1 MDFRV
6 GLPAYENA
14 EQRLVQFKRGELQPE
29 TLEASV
35 RLLLDPLEAL
45 TGVTATAE
53 ARGYLLSVW
62 RRVLTY
68 LDDRPLP
75 YTERLVGDAVE
86 EARKGWWG
94 RIVPAGRH
102 PRQTIAARKLTIG
115 TPDRLGY
122 LPWRARGQSPRQA
135 MQADRDFV
143 SYVVSW
149 GCAIYRCDPTHA
161 AAGAGRRFDNRN
173 NNIRS
178 QVLRRLARYGDQLSD
193 DDQLATVRGAL
204 ITPIAR

>member
-1 MDFRV
+1 MDFQL
-6 GLPAYENA
+6 GLPPYETA
-14 EQRLVQFKRGELQPE
+14 DQALLRFKRGELQPE
-29 TLEASV
+29 TLDTSV

-45 TGVTATAE
+45 TGVRATPE
-53 ARGYLLSVW
+53 ARRYLRSVW
-62 RRVLTY
+62 IPLLAY

-75 YTERLVGDAVE
+75 YIRHLVGDAVE

-94 RIVPAGRH
+94 QVAPPGRH

-122 LPWRARGQSPRQA
+122 LPWRARGQSPHQA
-135 MQADRDFV
+135 MQQDRMFV

-161 AAGAGRRFDNRN
+161 AAGEGRRFDNRN

-178 QVLRRLARYGDQLSD
+178 QVLRRLARFGDQLSD
-193 DDQLATVRGAL
+193 DDLVAAAREAL
-204 ITPIAR
+204 IPPVTS

>member
-1 MDFRV
+1 MDFHL
-6 GLPAYENA
+6 GLPAYETA
-14 EQRLVQFKRGELQPE
+14 GQRLVQFKRGELQPE
-29 TLEASV
+29 TLDASV

-45 TGVTATAE
+45 TGVRATPE
-53 ARGYLLSVW
+53 ARRYLGSVW
-62 RRVLTY
+62 RPVLTY
-68 LDDRPLP
+68 LDDLPLP
-75 YTERLVGDAVE
+75 YIRHLVGDAVE

-94 RIVPAGRH
+94 QVAPAGRY

-135 MQADRDFV
+135 MQQDRLFV

-173 NNIRS
+173 THIRS
-178 QVLRRLARYGDQLSD
+178 QVLRRLATFGDQLSD
-193 DDQLATVRGAL
+193 DDLVAAARGAL
-204 ITPIAR
+204 LPPRTP

>member
-1 MDFRV
+1 MDFRL
-6 GLPAYENA
+6 GLPSHETAD
-14 EQRLVQFKRGELQPE
+14 QRLVQFKRGELQPE
-29 TLEASV
+29 TLDTSV
-35 RLLLDPLEAL
+35 LLLLDPLEAL
-45 TGVTATAE
+45 TGVRATPE
-53 ARGYLLSVW
+53 ARRYLRSVW
-62 RRVLTY
+62 TPLLKY
-68 LDDRPLP
+68 LDDRPLT
-75 YTERLVGDAVE
+75 YTEHLVGPAVE

-94 RIVPAGRH
+94 QVVPAGRH

-135 MQADRDFV
+135 MQTDRMFV

-161 AAGAGRRFDNRN
+161 AGGAGRRFDNRN

-193 DDQLATVRGAL
+193 DDLAVAARRAL
-204 ITPIAR
+204 IPPVTS